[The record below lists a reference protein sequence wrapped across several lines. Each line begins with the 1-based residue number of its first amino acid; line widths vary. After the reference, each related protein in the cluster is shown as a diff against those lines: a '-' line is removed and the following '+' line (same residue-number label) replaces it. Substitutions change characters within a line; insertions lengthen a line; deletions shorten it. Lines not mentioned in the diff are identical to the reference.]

1 MIGAVLISVM
11 IVSAAPDLSPEV
23 PAAYEINAY
32 LNDSSHTI
40 SATEAVTFLNPTE
53 KPLNSIAFHLYP
65 NAFRDTSSV
74 YCREDRHARERV
86 ESGNIAGIDLH
97 KITVYGREVEES
109 RYRIDGTRLYIDL
122 ERPLLPGRKID
133 IGLDFEILI
142 PEMIAHFGYD
152 SDGAYLIAHCFPI
165 LCGFQKDRLI
175 DWEYHANS
183 EFFSNFSFYNATIE
197 LPVEFK
203 AVSTGG
209 MARESE
215 NDSSAVWRAHA
226 DTVIDFALACGPGL
240 KEFESEIDGIKLR
253 YLLKEKHA
261 DLFPVADSAMK
272 NSLQFCGDLLFP
284 YPYAQFALADVGFT
298 NAGLEL
304 PGLIVAGIFGSGGKM
319 KEIFLKKTVAHEAAH
334 QWFYAAVA
342 TNEFEEPWLDEGFAS
357 FLEFKIAREYG
368 FDTFPLI
375 FSNYSGSD
383 RSLRRLFSL
392 VDGPKYPINLKSWDY
407 PDRRSYTAALY
418 GRAWMVLQAL
428 SNIPT
433 GRISSRACQR
443 PRLLI

>member
-1 MIGAVLISVM
+1 
-11 IVSAAPDLSPEV
+11 
-23 PAAYEINAY
+23 
-32 LNDSSHTI
+32 
-40 SATEAVTFLNPTE
+40 
-53 KPLNSIAFHLYP
+53 
-65 NAFRDTSSV
+65 
-74 YCREDRHARERV
+74 
-86 ESGNIAGIDLH
+86 
-97 KITVYGREVEES
+97 VEES

-375 FSNYSGSD
+375 FSIAGGWAEISHQPEKLGLSRQAFVYCGA
-383 RSLRRLFSL
+383 LRQGL
-392 VDGPKYPINLKSWDY
+392 DGPAGAAEFAGRFHLRGSAKIVCGKLPIQTS
-407 PDRRSYTAALY
+407 RRGGFLREHVS
-418 GRAWMVLQAL
+418 VLV
-428 SNIPT
+428 
-433 GRISSRACQR
+433 C
-443 PRLLI
+443 